1 MTDPTI
7 PILIVAGV
15 AILLALRVPVGFTL
29 LLMGAIGFATSR
41 GLDSTLNTL
50 GARLFDIGSGYS
62 LSAVPLFLLMG
73 HMAIASRV
81 TEDMFGAARAW
92 VGHLRG
98 SLVLATTFAATGF
111 AACSGST
118 TSTTAV
124 FGRVA
129 LPEMLKNNIDRRLAA
144 GCIATVGTLAGMIP
158 PSVVLIVFG
167 IIARESIP
175 RLFIAGIIPGLLTA
189 SCFAVMIYLRVLHN
203 PKLAPPLPPASR
215 SEKFR
220 SLKNVWAA
228 LLLAVVVIGGIYA
241 GIFTPTEAGAMGAA
255 GAFLIALFR
264 GRLSF
269 QVLRSVFTET
279 AKTTSVIFIILVG
292 ALIFTSYLAVSG
304 TSGTVTEGIVSMD
317 VHPRVL
323 LLMYLVLMLV
333 LGLFIDPISVMFLT
347 VPIFIPPLT
356 KLGMDPIWIG
366 VLVTKSLEIGLITPP
381 VGLNAFVLKS
391 VSPGFTFKE
400 IYHGIWW
407 FLQVELV
414 VLGIIFAFPEL
425 ALWLPNLMYR

>member
-189 SCFAVMIYLRVLHN
+189 LCFAVMIYLRVLHN

-347 VPIFIPPLT
+347 VPIFFRP
-356 KLGMDPIWIG
+356 
-366 VLVTKSLEIGLITPP
+366 
-381 VGLNAFVLKS
+381 
-391 VSPGFTFKE
+391 
-400 IYHGIWW
+400 
-407 FLQVELV
+407 
-414 VLGIIFAFPEL
+414 
-425 ALWLPNLMYR
+425 

>member
-1 MTDPTI
+1 
-7 PILIVAGV
+7 
-15 AILLALRVPVGFTL
+15 
-29 LLMGAIGFATSR
+29 MGAIGFATTR
-41 GLDSTLNTL
+41 GLESTLNTL
-50 GARLFDIGSGYS
+50 GGRFFDIGSGYS

-189 SCFAVMIYLRVLHN
+189 LCFSVMIYVRVLRK
-203 PKLAPPLPPASR
+203 PELAPPLPPASR

-220 SLKNVWAA
+220 SLRNVWAA

-241 GIFTPTEAGAMGAA
+241 GIFTPTEAGAMGAG

-304 TSGTVTEGIVSMD
+304 TSSVVTEGIVSMD

-323 LLMYLVLMLV
+323 LLLYLLLMLV

-347 VPIFIPPLT
+347 VPIFLPPLAR
-356 KLGMDPIWIG
+356 LGMDPIWIG

-391 VSPGFTFKE
+391 VSPGFNFKE

-407 FLQVELV
+407 FLQVEII

>member
-1 MTDPTI
+1 
-7 PILIVAGV
+7 
-15 AILLALRVPVGFTL
+15 
-29 LLMGAIGFATSR
+29 MGAIGFATTR
-41 GLDSTLNTL
+41 GLESTLNTL

-175 RLFIAGIIPGLLTA
+175 RLFIAGIIPD
-189 SCFAVMIYLRVLHN
+189 F
-203 PKLAPPLPPASR
+203 SR
-215 SEKFR
+215 
-220 SLKNVWAA
+220 
-228 LLLAVVVIGGIYA
+228 
-241 GIFTPTEAGAMGAA
+241 P
-255 GAFLIALFR
+255 
-264 GRLSF
+264 
-269 QVLRSVFTET
+269 
-279 AKTTSVIFIILVG
+279 
-292 ALIFTSYLAVSG
+292 
-304 TSGTVTEGIVSMD
+304 
-317 VHPRVL
+317 
-323 LLMYLVLMLV
+323 
-333 LGLFIDPISVMFLT
+333 
-347 VPIFIPPLT
+347 
-356 KLGMDPIWIG
+356 
-366 VLVTKSLEIGLITPP
+366 
-381 VGLNAFVLKS
+381 S
-391 VSPGFTFKE
+391 VS
-400 IYHGIWW
+400 
-407 FLQVELV
+407 L
-414 VLGIIFAFPEL
+414 
-425 ALWLPNLMYR
+425 

>member
-1 MTDPTI
+1 MIDPVT
-7 PILIVAGV
+7 PILIIAGV
-15 AILLALRVPVGFTL
+15 AALLALRVPVGFTL

-50 GARLFDIGSGYS
+50 GGRLFDIGSGYS

-175 RLFIAGIIPGLLTA
+175 RLFIAGIVPGLLTA
-189 SCFAVMIYLRVLHN
+189 FCFSVMIYVRVLRD
-203 PKLAPPLPPASR
+203 PKLAPPLPLAPR
-215 SEKFR
+215 SEKIR
-220 SLKNVWAA
+220 SLKDVWAA

-241 GIFTPTEAGAMGAA
+241 LS
-255 GAFLIALFR
+255 LIH
-264 GRLSF
+264 
-269 QVLRSVFTET
+269 
-279 AKTTSVIFIILVG
+279 I
-292 ALIFTSYLAVSG
+292 
-304 TSGTVTEGIVSMD
+304 
-317 VHPRVL
+317 
-323 LLMYLVLMLV
+323 
-333 LGLFIDPISVMFLT
+333 
-347 VPIFIPPLT
+347 
-356 KLGMDPIWIG
+356 
-366 VLVTKSLEIGLITPP
+366 
-381 VGLNAFVLKS
+381 
-391 VSPGFTFKE
+391 
-400 IYHGIWW
+400 
-407 FLQVELV
+407 
-414 VLGIIFAFPEL
+414 
-425 ALWLPNLMYR
+425 

>member
-1 MTDPTI
+1 
-7 PILIVAGV
+7 
-15 AILLALRVPVGFTL
+15 
-29 LLMGAIGFATSR
+29 
-41 GLDSTLNTL
+41 
-50 GARLFDIGSGYS
+50 
-62 LSAVPLFLLMG
+62 
-73 HMAIASRV
+73 
-81 TEDMFGAARAW
+81 
-92 VGHLRG
+92 
-98 SLVLATTFAATGF
+98 
-111 AACSGST
+111 
-118 TSTTAV
+118 
-124 FGRVA
+124 
-129 LPEMLKNNIDRRLAA
+129 
-144 GCIATVGTLAGMIP
+144 VGTLAGMIP

-189 SCFAVMIYLRVLHN
+189 LCFSVMIYVRVLHK
-203 PKLAPPLPPASR
+203 PELAPPLPPASR
-215 SEKFR
+215 SEKLR

-304 TSGTVTEGIVSMD
+304 TSSAITEGIVGMD

-323 LLMYLVLMLV
+323 LLMYLLLMLV

-347 VPIFIPPLT
+347 VPIFMPPLT

-391 VSPGFTFKE
+391 VSPGFNFKE

-414 VLGIIFAFPEL
+414 VLGLIFAFPEL